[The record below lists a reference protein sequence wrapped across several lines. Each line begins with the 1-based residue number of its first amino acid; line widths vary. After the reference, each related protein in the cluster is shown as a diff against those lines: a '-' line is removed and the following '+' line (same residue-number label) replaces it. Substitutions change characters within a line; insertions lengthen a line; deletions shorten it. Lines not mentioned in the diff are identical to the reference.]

1 MVSIPVTADELAAG
15 VLRPEKLAQ
24 ANHALRRDGIVVLN
38 DVIDLEHIRI
48 LRERVLEDVDRFVN
62 RPNAPFNWNRGNVQ
76 QDPPPFPPYLFRDVL
91 ANDIVIQV
99 TKSILGPGMYNSFYS
114 GNTAMPS
121 ESRQP
126 VHADMGQLWP
136 DQEVAHPA
144 YALVV
149 NVGLVDMSP
158 ENGATE
164 IWPGSHLDTSVV
176 LQHGDIEVGEK
187 ELEARR
193 KFAPPFQPTVPQ
205 GSVVIRD
212 MRLWHA
218 GMPNRTQ
225 TPRPM
230 MAMIHFVAWW
240 PAGTFKLHESARD
253 LLQHPD
259 LRQSAEYVSGDIDY
273 VSVPGAHAYSEEE
286 R

>member
-1 MVSIPVTADELAAG
+1 MVTIPVSAREVAAGKLDAENLAA
-15 VLRPEKLAQ
+15 
-24 ANHALRRDGIVVLN
+24 ANRALKEDGIVVLK
-38 DVIDLEHIRI
+38 DVIDPEHIRI
-48 LRERVLEDVDRFVN
+48 LRERVMEDVDRFVN

-91 ANDIVIQV
+91 ANDIVIEV
-99 TKSILGPGMYNSFYS
+99 TKSILGTGLYNGFYS

-126 VHADMGQLWP
+126 VHADSGQLWP
-136 DQEVAHPA
+136 DLDVATPP

-158 ENGATE
+158 ENGSTE
-164 IWPGSHLDTSVV
+164 IWPGTHLDTTVTMQS
-176 LQHGDIEVGEK
+176 GDIEVK
-187 ELEARR
+187 PDVLEARR
-193 KFAPPFQPTVPQ
+193 KVSPPFQPTVPI

-230 MAMIHFVAWW
+230 MAMIHFVSWW
-240 PAGTFKLHESARD
+240 PGGTFKLHRSAEE
-253 LLQHPD
+253 LLKHSD
-259 LRQSAEYVSGDIDY
+259 LRQNAEYFDGEVDY
-273 VSVPGAHAYSEEE
+273 VGTPMAHGYEEGKG
-286 R
+286 